1 MINKVFDRTPA
12 FVIVGG
18 ICSGRDSA
26 CIKYNQEETSFQTR
40 IRNKALMKEQF
51 LNYMWSDQGLCW
63 LSTTKVQCFQ
73 GSWEK
78 DPMDSCLTKLVLHHF
93 LWAMVSRAK
102 LGFASQGCW
111 HMIMK
116 LCLYF
121 TRQTAAL
128 KLGCYVMGFQEV
140 YFFKAKQVMIE
151 FDVKTDE
158 TDYLNRLV
166 QIYGQE
172 RKQYTGVKR
181 RSRQID
187 QRQQKKIQL
196 ELKTE

>member
-1 MINKVFDRTPA
+1 
-12 FVIVGG
+12 
-18 ICSGRDSA
+18 
-26 CIKYNQEETSFQTR
+26 
-40 IRNKALMKEQF
+40 
-51 LNYMWSDQGLCW
+51 
-63 LSTTKVQCFQ
+63 
-73 GSWEK
+73 
-78 DPMDSCLTKLVLHHF
+78 
-93 LWAMVSRAK
+93 
-102 LGFASQGCW
+102 
-111 HMIMK
+111 
-116 LCLYF
+116 
-121 TRQTAAL
+121 
-128 KLGCYVMGFQEV
+128 
-140 YFFKAKQVMIE
+140 MIE